1 MTKISIKRWAGALTA
16 VAALLAGCG
25 GGESSEVATTAKTD
39 TITAVEG
46 RMLPET
52 AVQDVSP
59 VKSRSATTAPKA
71 ARVSLGELSMAKV
84 EMSAPGTP
92 RLVGQARDV
101 QATKSAAAMQSL
113 WQWKSTA
120 VGGKVAAISFNAE
133 GAYGLRLGVLVKQLP
148 GSATVRVYTQ
158 SAPDKVFQISGQ
170 AILQLIERNQ
180 AAGDQS
186 DAARTWWTPDTG
198 EGEATLEVE
207 LPPGVAASALDI
219 AVPQLS
225 HIFENLSLPTAQE
238 YQEQVEAAKINE
250 SDPCN
255 LDANCYSDNAQE
267 RNAVARMLFTKN
279 GGSYLCT
286 GTLMNDAQNSFKP
299 YFLTAN
305 HCISTQTVA
314 SSLETRWFYRSPSC
328 NSGTLQ
334 SSSVRKTGGAQLLY
348 ASGNTD
354 TAFML
359 LNDTPPGGTLF
370 AGWSANT
377 VAAGTSV
384 VGLHHPSGDLLKI
397 SFGAVNSQANC
408 QPTTGSGSQCS
419 GTSGN
424 YYRVTWNQGTTE
436 GGSSGSALF
445 LGGYVVGTLYG
456 GSATCTNRANSDYYG
471 RFDVAY
477 NAAIK
482 SWLNPAVAPT
492 PTPTPTTVRTAVY
505 RFYNASTGAHFFTA
519 SAQERDV
526 IINTLPAFAYENV
539 AFYVY
544 GSSAT
549 GLSPVYRFFN
559 SVGGTHFYTISA
571 GERDSVIANLPT
583 FRFEGNGWYARTAA
597 ENSTTPVYRFYRH
610 SSATHFYTI
619 NQIERDSLV
628 GNPDFRYE
636 GPAYYVWSGM

>member
-113 WQWKSTA
+113 WQWKNTA

-158 SAPDKVFQISGQ
+158 SASDKVFQISGQ

-255 LDANCYSDNAQE
+255 LDANCYSENAQE
-267 RNAVARMLFTKN
+267 RNAVARMLFTKD

-286 GTLMNDAQNSFKP
+286 GTLMNDTQNSFKP

-334 SSSVRKTGGAQLLY
+334 SSTVRKTGGAQLLY
-348 ASGNTD
+348 ASGTTD

-359 LNDTPPGGTLF
+359 LNDTPPGGALF

-408 QPTTGSGSQCS
+408 QPTTGSGFQCS

-424 YYRVTWNQGTTE
+424 YYRVSWSQGTTE

-445 LGGYVVGTLYG
+445 QGGYVVGTLYG
-456 GSATCTNRANSDYYG
+456 GSATCTNRSAYDYYG

-482 SWLNPAVAPT
+482 AWLNPASTSAPA
-492 PTPTPTTVRTAVY
+492 RSAVY
-505 RFYNASTGAHFFTA
+505 RFYNATTGAHFYTA
-519 SAQERDV
+519 SAAERDFV
-526 IINTLPAFAYENV
+526 IRTYPQFGYENI
-539 AFYVY
+539 AFYAYPDASSGKDPVFRFY
-544 GSSAT
+544 NPTSGAHFYSGSVAERDFVIANFPEFKYEVVSWYAQT
-549 GLSPVYRFFN
+549 GAGNGASPIYRFYN
-559 SVGGTHFYTISA
+559 ATTGAHFYTISA
-571 GERDSVIANLPT
+571 AERDFVIQVHKA
-583 FRFEGNGWYARTAA
+583 
-597 ENSTTPVYRFYRH
+597 
-610 SSATHFYTI
+610 
-619 NQIERDSLV
+619 
-628 GNPDFRYE
+628 FRYE
-636 GPAYYVWSGM
+636 GPMYYAWTTAQ

>member
-1 MTKISIKRWAGALTA
+1 MTRISIKRWAGALTA
-16 VAALLAGCG
+16 VTALLAGCG

-59 VKSRSATTAPKA
+59 VKSRSVTTAPKA

-255 LDANCYSDNAQE
+255 LDANCYSENAQE
-267 RNAVARMLFTKN
+267 RNAVARMLFTKD

-286 GTLMNDAQNSFKP
+286 GTLMNDTQNSFKP

-334 SSSVRKTGGAQLLY
+334 SSTVRKTGGAQLLY
-348 ASGNTD
+348 ASGTTD

-359 LNDTPPGGTLF
+359 LNDTPPGGALF

-408 QPTTGSGSQCS
+408 QPTTGSGFQCS

-424 YYRVTWNQGTTE
+424 YYRVSWSQGTTE

-445 LGGYVVGTLYG
+445 QGGYVVGTLYG
-456 GSATCTNRANSDYYG
+456 GSATCTNRSAYDYYG

-482 SWLNPAVAPT
+482 AWLNPASTSAPA
-492 PTPTPTTVRTAVY
+492 RSAVY
-505 RFYNASTGAHFFTA
+505 RFYNATTGAHFYTA
-519 SAQERDV
+519 SAAERDFV
-526 IINTLPAFAYENV
+526 IRTYPQFGYENI
-539 AFYVY
+539 AFYAYPDASSGKDPVFRFY
-544 GSSAT
+544 NPTSGAHFYSGSVAERDFVIANFPEFKYEVVSWYAQT
-549 GLSPVYRFFN
+549 GAGNGASPIYRFYN
-559 SVGGTHFYTISA
+559 ATTGAHFYTISA
-571 GERDSVIANLPT
+571 AERDFVIQVHKA
-583 FRFEGNGWYARTAA
+583 
-597 ENSTTPVYRFYRH
+597 
-610 SSATHFYTI
+610 
-619 NQIERDSLV
+619 
-628 GNPDFRYE
+628 FRYE
-636 GPAYYVWSGM
+636 GPMYYAWTTAQ

>member
-1 MTKISIKRWAGALTA
+1 MRKISIKRWAGALTA

-25 GGESSEVATTAKTD
+25 GGESGEVATTAKTD
-39 TITAVEG
+39 PITAVEG

-101 QATKSAAAMQSL
+101 QATKSAAAMQSM
-113 WQWKSTA
+113 WQWKNTA

-250 SDPCN
+250 SDTCN
-255 LDANCYSDNAQE
+255 LDANCYSENAQE
-267 RNAVARMLFTKN
+267 RNAVARMLFTKD

-286 GTLMNDAQNSFKP
+286 GTLMNDTQNSFKP

-334 SSSVRKTGGAQLLY
+334 SSTVRKTGGAQLLY

-408 QPTTGSGSQCS
+408 QPTTGSGFQCS

-424 YYRVTWNQGTTE
+424 YYRVSWSQGTTE

-445 LGGYVVGTLYG
+445 QGGYVVGTLYG
-456 GSATCTNRANSDYYG
+456 GSATCTNRSAYDYYG

-482 SWLNPAVAPT
+482 AWLNPASTSAPA
-492 PTPTPTTVRTAVY
+492 RSAVY
-505 RFYNASTGAHFFTA
+505 RFYNATTGAHFYTA
-519 SAQERDV
+519 SAAERDFV
-526 IINTLPAFAYENV
+526 IRTYPQFGYENI
-539 AFYVY
+539 AFYAYPDASSGKDPVFRFY
-544 GSSAT
+544 NPTSGAHFYSGSVAERDFVIANFPEFKYEVVSWYAQT
-549 GLSPVYRFFN
+549 GAGNGASPIYRFYN
-559 SVGGTHFYTISA
+559 ATTGAHFYTISA
-571 GERDSVIANLPT
+571 AERDFVIQVHKA
-583 FRFEGNGWYARTAA
+583 
-597 ENSTTPVYRFYRH
+597 
-610 SSATHFYTI
+610 
-619 NQIERDSLV
+619 
-628 GNPDFRYE
+628 FRYE
-636 GPAYYVWSGM
+636 GPMYYAWTTAQ

>member
-101 QATKSAAAMQSL
+101 QATKSAAALQSL
-113 WQWKSTA
+113 WQWKNTA

-148 GSATVRVYTQ
+148 GSANVRVYTQ

-238 YQEQVEAAKINE
+238 YKEQVEAAKINE
-250 SDPCN
+250 SDTCN
-255 LDANCYSDNAQE
+255 LDANCYSENAQE
-267 RNAVARMLFTKN
+267 RNAVARMLFTKD

-286 GTLMNDAQNSFKP
+286 GTLMNDTQNSFKP

-334 SSSVRKTGGAQLLY
+334 SSTVRKTGGAQLLY

-408 QPTTGSGSQCS
+408 QPTTGSGFQCS

-424 YYRVTWNQGTTE
+424 YYRVSWSQGTTE

-445 LGGYVVGTLYG
+445 QGGYVVGTLYG
-456 GSATCTNRANSDYYG
+456 GSATCTNRSAYDYYG

-482 SWLNPAVAPT
+482 AWLNPASTSAPA
-492 PTPTPTTVRTAVY
+492 RSAVY
-505 RFYNASTGAHFFTA
+505 RFYNATTGAHFYTA
-519 SAQERDV
+519 SAAERDFV
-526 IINTLPAFAYENV
+526 IRTYPQFGYENI
-539 AFYVY
+539 AFYAYPDASSGKDPVFRFY
-544 GSSAT
+544 NPTSGAHFYSGSVAERDFVIANFPEFKYEVVSWYAQT
-549 GLSPVYRFFN
+549 GAGNGASPIYRFYN
-559 SVGGTHFYTISA
+559 ATTGAHFYTISA
-571 GERDSVIANLPT
+571 AERDFVIQVHKA
-583 FRFEGNGWYARTAA
+583 
-597 ENSTTPVYRFYRH
+597 
-610 SSATHFYTI
+610 
-619 NQIERDSLV
+619 
-628 GNPDFRYE
+628 FRYE
-636 GPAYYVWSGM
+636 GPMYYAWTTAQ

>member
-25 GGESSEVATTAKTD
+25 GGESGEVATTAKTD

-113 WQWKSTA
+113 WQWKNTA

-158 SAPDKVFQISGQ
+158 SAPDKVLQISGQ

-286 GTLMNDAQNSFKP
+286 GTLMNDTQNSFKP

-408 QPTTGSGSQCS
+408 QPTTGSGFQCS

-424 YYRVTWNQGTTE
+424 YYRVSWSQGTTE

-445 LGGYVVGTLYG
+445 QGGYVVGTLYG
-456 GSATCTNRANSDYYG
+456 GSATCTNRSAYDYYG
-471 RFDVAY
+471 RFDVPY

-482 SWLNPAVAPT
+482 TWLNPASTTAPA
-492 PTPTPTTVRTAVY
+492 RSAVY
-505 RFYNASTGAHFFTA
+505 RFYNATTGAHFYTA
-519 SAQERDV
+519 SAAERDFV
-526 IINTLPAFAYENV
+526 IRTYPQFGYENI
-539 AFYVY
+539 AFYAYPDASSGKDPVFRFY
-544 GSSAT
+544 NPTSGAHFYSGSVAERDFVIANFPEFKYEVVSWYAQT
-549 GLSPVYRFFN
+549 GAGNGASPIYRFYN
-559 SVGGTHFYTISA
+559 ATTGAHFYTISA
-571 GERDSVIANLPT
+571 AERDFVIQVHKA
-583 FRFEGNGWYARTAA
+583 
-597 ENSTTPVYRFYRH
+597 
-610 SSATHFYTI
+610 
-619 NQIERDSLV
+619 
-628 GNPDFRYE
+628 FRYE
-636 GPAYYVWSGM
+636 GPMYYAWTTAQ

>member
-25 GGESSEVATTAKTD
+25 GGESGEVATTAKTD

-59 VKSRSATTAPKA
+59 VKSRSVTAAPKA
-71 ARVSLGELSMAKV
+71 ARVSLGELSMVKV
-84 EMSAPGTP
+84 AVSAPGTP

-113 WQWKSTA
+113 WQWKNTA

-158 SAPDKVFQISGQ
+158 SAPDKVLQISGQ

-286 GTLMNDAQNSFKP
+286 GTLMNDTQNSFKP

-408 QPTTGSGSQCS
+408 QPTTGSGFQCS

-424 YYRVTWNQGTTE
+424 YYRVSWSQGTTE

-445 LGGYVVGTLYG
+445 QGGYVVGTLYG
-456 GSATCTNRANSDYYG
+456 GSATCTNRSAYDYYG
-471 RFDVAY
+471 RFDVPY

-482 SWLNPAVAPT
+482 TWLNPASTTAPA
-492 PTPTPTTVRTAVY
+492 RSAVY
-505 RFYNASTGAHFFTA
+505 RFYNATTGAHFYTA
-519 SAQERDV
+519 SAAERDFV
-526 IINTLPAFAYENV
+526 IRTYPQFGYENI
-539 AFYVY
+539 AFYAYPDASSGKDPVFRFY
-544 GSSAT
+544 NPTSGAHFYSGSVAERDFVIANFPEFKYEVVSWYAQT
-549 GLSPVYRFFN
+549 GAGNGASPIYRFYN
-559 SVGGTHFYTISA
+559 ATTGAHFYTISA
-571 GERDSVIANLPT
+571 AERDFVIQVHKA
-583 FRFEGNGWYARTAA
+583 
-597 ENSTTPVYRFYRH
+597 
-610 SSATHFYTI
+610 
-619 NQIERDSLV
+619 
-628 GNPDFRYE
+628 FRYE
-636 GPAYYVWSGM
+636 GPMYYAWTTAQ

>member
-1 MTKISIKRWAGALTA
+1 MTRISIKRWAGALTA
-16 VAALLAGCG
+16 VTALLAGCG

-180 AAGDQS
+180 VAGDLS

-238 YQEQVEAAKINE
+238 YKEQVEAAKINE
-250 SDPCN
+250 SDTCN
-255 LDANCYSDNAQE
+255 LDANCYSENAQE
-267 RNAVARMLFTKN
+267 RNAVARMLFTKD

-286 GTLMNDAQNSFKP
+286 GTLMNDTQNSFKP

-334 SSSVRKTGGAQLLY
+334 SSTVRKTGGAQLLY

-408 QPTTGSGSQCS
+408 QPTTGSGFQCS

-424 YYRVTWNQGTTE
+424 YYRVSWSQGTAE

-445 LGGYVVGTLYG
+445 QGGYVVGTLYG
-456 GSATCTNRANSDYYG
+456 GSATCTNRSAYDYYG

-477 NAAIK
+477 NAALK
-482 SWLNPAVAPT
+482 AWLNPASTPAPA
-492 PTPTPTTVRTAVY
+492 RSAVY
-505 RFYNASTGAHFFTA
+505 RFYNATTGAHFYTA
-519 SAQERDV
+519 SAAERDFV
-526 IINTLPAFAYENV
+526 IRTYPQFGYENI
-539 AFYVY
+539 AFYAYPDASSGKDPVFRFY
-544 GSSAT
+544 NPTSGAHFYSGSVAERDFVIANFPEFKYEVVSWYAQT
-549 GLSPVYRFFN
+549 GAGNGASPIYRFYN
-559 SVGGTHFYTISA
+559 ATTGAHFYTISA
-571 GERDSVIANLPT
+571 AERDFVIQVHKA
-583 FRFEGNGWYARTAA
+583 
-597 ENSTTPVYRFYRH
+597 
-610 SSATHFYTI
+610 
-619 NQIERDSLV
+619 
-628 GNPDFRYE
+628 FRYE
-636 GPAYYVWSGM
+636 GPMYYAWTTAQ

>member
-101 QATKSAAAMQSL
+101 QATKSAAALQSL
-113 WQWKSTA
+113 WQWKNTA

-148 GSATVRVYTQ
+148 GSAMVRVYTQ

-170 AILQLIERNQ
+170 AILQLIELNQ
-180 AAGDQS
+180 AAGDHS
-186 DAARTWWTPDTG
+186 NAASTWWTPDTG
-198 EGEATLEVE
+198 EGEATLEIE
-207 LPPGVAASALDI
+207 LPPGVPASALHI
-219 AVPQLS
+219 SVPQLS
-225 HIFENLSLPTAQE
+225 HIFENLSLPTE
-238 YQEQVEAAKINE
+238 EDLAASQRFDIKDIGDSE
-250 SDPCN
+250 LCN
-255 LDANCYSDNAQE
+255 LDSTCYSNGSSE
-267 RNAVARMLFTKN
+267 RNAVARMVYIK
-279 GGSYLCT
+279 GAGAYLCT
-286 GTLMNDAQNSFKP
+286 GTLLNDANSSGTP
-299 YFLTAN
+299 YFLSAN
-305 HCISTQTVA
+305 HCISEQTVA
-314 SSLETRWFYRSPSC
+314 STLQTNWFFRSSSC
-328 NSGTLQ
+328 NSGALQ
-334 SSSVRKTGGAQLLY
+334 SSSTRKVGGARLLY
-348 ASGNTD
+348 ASASTD
-354 TAFML
+354 MAL
-359 LNDTPPGGTLF
+359 LQLNDTPPAGALF
-370 AGWSANT
+370 AGWDAST
-377 VAAGTSV
+377 IPVGTSV
-384 VGLHHPSGDLLKI
+384 IGLHHPRGDLLKLSLGTVAGQSSCSTI
-397 SFGAVNSQANC
+397 SSTQLSCVGS
-408 QPTTGSGSQCS
+408 TGNFYSVAFS
-419 GTSGN
+419 
-424 YYRVTWNQGTTE
+424 QGTTE
-436 GGSSGSALF
+436 GGSSGSAIF
-445 LGGYVVGTLYG
+445 RGGKVIGTLYG
-456 GSATCTNRANSDYYG
+456 GSHTCSNRSGSNYYG

-477 NAAIK
+477 NAALK
-482 SWLNPAVAPT
+482 TWLAGSSTSPQPSS
-492 PTPTPTTVRTAVY
+492 RTAVY
-505 RFYNASTGAHFFTA
+505 RFYNATTGAHFFTA

>member
-25 GGESSEVATTAKTD
+25 GGESSDVATTAKTD

-101 QATKSAAAMQSL
+101 QATKSAAALQSL
-113 WQWKSTA
+113 WQWKNTA

-148 GSATVRVYTQ
+148 GSAMVRVYTQ

-170 AILQLIERNQ
+170 AILQLIELNQ
-180 AAGDQS
+180 AAGDHS
-186 DAARTWWTPDTG
+186 NAASTWWTPDTG
-198 EGEATLEVE
+198 EGEATLEIE
-207 LPPGVAASALDI
+207 LPPGVPASALHI
-219 AVPQLS
+219 SVPQLS
-225 HIFENLSLPTAQE
+225 HIFENLSLPTE
-238 YQEQVEAAKINE
+238 EDLAASQRFDIKDIGDSE
-250 SDPCN
+250 LCN
-255 LDANCYSDNAQE
+255 LDSTCYSNGSSE
-267 RNAVARMLFTKN
+267 RNAVARMVYIK
-279 GGSYLCT
+279 GAGAYLCT
-286 GTLMNDAQNSFKP
+286 GTLLNDANSSGTP
-299 YFLTAN
+299 YFLSAN
-305 HCISTQTVA
+305 HCISEQTVA
-314 SSLETRWFYRSPSC
+314 STLQTNWFFRSSSC
-328 NSGTLQ
+328 NSGALQ
-334 SSSVRKTGGAQLLY
+334 SSSTRKVGGARLLY
-348 ASGNTD
+348 ASASTD
-354 TAFML
+354 MAL
-359 LNDTPPGGTLF
+359 LQLNDTPPAGALF
-370 AGWSANT
+370 AGWDAST
-377 VAAGTSV
+377 IPVGTSV
-384 VGLHHPSGDLLKI
+384 IGLHHPRGDLLKLSLGTVAGQSSCSTI
-397 SFGAVNSQANC
+397 SSTQFSCVGS
-408 QPTTGSGSQCS
+408 TGNFYSVAFS
-419 GTSGN
+419 
-424 YYRVTWNQGTTE
+424 QGTTE
-436 GGSSGSALF
+436 GGSSGSAIF
-445 LGGYVVGTLYG
+445 RGGKVIGTLYG
-456 GSATCTNRANSDYYG
+456 GSHTCSNRSGSNYYG

-477 NAAIK
+477 NAALK
-482 SWLNPAVAPT
+482 TWLAGSSTSPQPSS
-492 PTPTPTTVRTAVY
+492 RTAVY
-505 RFYNASTGAHFFTA
+505 RFYNATTGAHFFTA

>member
-16 VAALLAGCG
+16 VTALLAGCG
-25 GGESSEVATTAKTD
+25 GGESSDVATTAKTD

-59 VKSRSATTAPKA
+59 VKSRSVTTAPKA

-408 QPTTGSGSQCS
+408 QPTTGSGFQCS

>member
-1 MTKISIKRWAGALTA
+1 MTRISIKRWAGALTA

-25 GGESSEVATTAKTD
+25 GGESGEVATTAKTD
-39 TITAVEG
+39 PITAVEG

-59 VKSRSATTAPKA
+59 VKSRSVTAAPKA

-84 EMSAPGTP
+84 EMLAPGTP

-113 WQWKSTA
+113 WQWKNTA

-250 SDPCN
+250 SASCN
-255 LDANCYSDNAQE
+255 LDATCYSNNAQE
-267 RNAVARMLFTKN
+267 RNSVARMLFTQG

-286 GTLMNDAQNSFKP
+286 GTLMNDTQTSFKP

-305 HCISTQTVA
+305 HCFSTQTVA
-314 SSLETRWFYRSPSC
+314 STLETRWFYRSPTC

-334 SSSVRKTGGAQLLY
+334 ASSVRRTGGAQLLY

-359 LNDTPPGGTLF
+359 LNDTPPGGTFF

-377 VAAGTSV
+377 VVAGTSV

-397 SFGAVNSQANC
+397 SFGTVNSQANC
-408 QPTTGSGSQCS
+408 QPTTGTGFQCS

-445 LGGYVVGTLYG
+445 QGGYVVGTLYG

>member
-238 YQEQVEAAKINE
+238 YKEQVEAAKINE
-250 SDPCN
+250 SDTCN
-255 LDANCYSDNAQE
+255 LDANCYSENAQE
-267 RNAVARMLFTKN
+267 RNAVARMLFTKD

-286 GTLMNDAQNSFKP
+286 GTLMNDTQNSFKP

-334 SSSVRKTGGAQLLY
+334 SSTVRKTGGAQLLY

-408 QPTTGSGSQCS
+408 QPTTGSGFQCS

-424 YYRVTWNQGTTE
+424 YYRVSWSQGTTE

-445 LGGYVVGTLYG
+445 QGGYVVGTLYG
-456 GSATCTNRANSDYYG
+456 GSATCTNRSAYDYYG

-477 NAAIK
+477 NAALK
-482 SWLNPAVAPT
+482 AWLNPASTPAPA
-492 PTPTPTTVRTAVY
+492 RSAVY
-505 RFYNASTGAHFFTA
+505 RFYNATTGAHFYTA
-519 SAQERDV
+519 SAAERDFV
-526 IINTLPAFAYENV
+526 IRTYPQFGYENI
-539 AFYVY
+539 AFYAYPDASSGKDPVFRFY
-544 GSSAT
+544 NPTSGAHFYSGSVAERDFVIANFPEFKYEVVSWYAQT
-549 GLSPVYRFFN
+549 GAGNGASPIYRFYN
-559 SVGGTHFYTISA
+559 ATTGAHFYTISA
-571 GERDSVIANLPT
+571 AERDFVIQVHKA
-583 FRFEGNGWYARTAA
+583 
-597 ENSTTPVYRFYRH
+597 
-610 SSATHFYTI
+610 
-619 NQIERDSLV
+619 
-628 GNPDFRYE
+628 FRYE
-636 GPAYYVWSGM
+636 GPMYYAWTTAQ

>member
-25 GGESSEVATTAKTD
+25 GGESGEVATTAKTD
-39 TITAVEG
+39 PITAVEG

-59 VKSRSATTAPKA
+59 VKSRSVTAAPKA

-84 EMSAPGTP
+84 EMLAPGTP

-113 WQWKSTA
+113 WQWKNTA

-408 QPTTGSGSQCS
+408 QPTTGSGFQCS

>member
-1 MTKISIKRWAGALTA
+1 MTRISIKRWAGALTA
-16 VAALLAGCG
+16 VTALLAGCG
-25 GGESSEVATTAKTD
+25 GGESSDVATTAKTD

-59 VKSRSATTAPKA
+59 VKSRSVTTAPKA

-255 LDANCYSDNAQE
+255 LDANCYSENAQE
-267 RNAVARMLFTKN
+267 RNAVARMLFTKD

-286 GTLMNDAQNSFKP
+286 GTLMNDTQNSFKP

-334 SSSVRKTGGAQLLY
+334 SSTVRKTGGAQLLY
-348 ASGNTD
+348 ASGTTD

-359 LNDTPPGGTLF
+359 LNDTPPGGALF

-408 QPTTGSGSQCS
+408 QPTTGSGFQCS

-424 YYRVTWNQGTTE
+424 YYRVSWSQGTTE

-445 LGGYVVGTLYG
+445 QGGYVVGTLYG
-456 GSATCTNRANSDYYG
+456 GSATCTNRSAYDYYG

-482 SWLNPAVAPT
+482 AWLNPASTSAPA
-492 PTPTPTTVRTAVY
+492 RSAVY
-505 RFYNASTGAHFFTA
+505 RFYNATTGAHFYTA
-519 SAQERDV
+519 SAAERDFV
-526 IINTLPAFAYENV
+526 IRTYPQFGYENI
-539 AFYVY
+539 AFYAYPDASSGKDPVFRFY
-544 GSSAT
+544 NPTSGAHFYSGSVAERDFVIANFPEFKYEVVSWYAQT
-549 GLSPVYRFFN
+549 GAGNGASPIYRFYN
-559 SVGGTHFYTISA
+559 ATTGAHFYTISA
-571 GERDSVIANLPT
+571 AERDFVIQVHKA
-583 FRFEGNGWYARTAA
+583 
-597 ENSTTPVYRFYRH
+597 
-610 SSATHFYTI
+610 
-619 NQIERDSLV
+619 
-628 GNPDFRYE
+628 FRYE
-636 GPAYYVWSGM
+636 GPMYYAWTTAQ

>member
-1 MTKISIKRWAGALTA
+1 MRKISIKRWAGALPA

-25 GGESSEVATTAKTD
+25 GGESGEVATTAKTD
-39 TITAVEG
+39 PITAVEG

-101 QATKSAAAMQSL
+101 QATKSAAAMQSM
-113 WQWKSTA
+113 WQWKNTA

-250 SDPCN
+250 SDTCN
-255 LDANCYSDNAQE
+255 LDANCYSENAQE
-267 RNAVARMLFTKN
+267 RNAVARMLFTKD

-286 GTLMNDAQNSFKP
+286 GTLMNDTQNSFKP

-334 SSSVRKTGGAQLLY
+334 SSTVRKTGGAQLLY

-408 QPTTGSGSQCS
+408 QPTTGSGFQCS

-424 YYRVTWNQGTTE
+424 YYRVSWSQGTTE

-445 LGGYVVGTLYG
+445 QGGYVVGTLYG
-456 GSATCTNRANSDYYG
+456 GSATCTNRSAYDYYG

-482 SWLNPAVAPT
+482 AWLNPASTSAPA
-492 PTPTPTTVRTAVY
+492 RSAVY
-505 RFYNASTGAHFFTA
+505 RFYNATTGAHFYTA
-519 SAQERDV
+519 SAAERDFV
-526 IINTLPAFAYENV
+526 IRTYPQFGYENI
-539 AFYVY
+539 AFYAYPDASSGKDPVFRFY
-544 GSSAT
+544 NPTSGAHFYSGSVAERDFVIANFPEFKYEVVSWYAQT
-549 GLSPVYRFFN
+549 GAGNGASPIYRFYN
-559 SVGGTHFYTISA
+559 ATTGAHFYTISA
-571 GERDSVIANLPT
+571 AERDFVIQVHKA
-583 FRFEGNGWYARTAA
+583 
-597 ENSTTPVYRFYRH
+597 
-610 SSATHFYTI
+610 
-619 NQIERDSLV
+619 
-628 GNPDFRYE
+628 FRYE
-636 GPAYYVWSGM
+636 GPMYYAWTTAQ

>member
-1 MTKISIKRWAGALTA
+1 MTRISIKRWAGALTA

-25 GGESSEVATTAKTD
+25 GGESSDVATTAKTD
-39 TITAVEG
+39 TITVVEG

-59 VKSRSATTAPKA
+59 VKSRSVTAAPKA

-84 EMSAPGTP
+84 AVSAPGMP

-113 WQWKSTA
+113 WQWKNTA

-133 GAYGLRLGVLVKQLP
+133 GAYGLRLGVLVKQFP

-286 GTLMNDAQNSFKP
+286 GTLMNDTQNSFKP

-408 QPTTGSGSQCS
+408 QPTTGSGFQCS

-424 YYRVTWNQGTTE
+424 YYRVSWSQGTTE

-445 LGGYVVGTLYG
+445 QGGYVVGTLYG
-456 GSATCTNRANSDYYG
+456 GSATCTNRSAYDYYG
-471 RFDVAY
+471 RFDVPY

-482 SWLNPAVAPT
+482 TWLNPASTTAPA
-492 PTPTPTTVRTAVY
+492 RSAVY
-505 RFYNASTGAHFFTA
+505 RFYNATTGAHFYTA
-519 SAQERDV
+519 SAAERDFV
-526 IINTLPAFAYENV
+526 IRTYPQFGYENI
-539 AFYVY
+539 AFYAYPDASSGKDPVFRFY
-544 GSSAT
+544 NPTSGAHFYSGSVAERDFVIANFPEFKYEVVSWYAQT
-549 GLSPVYRFFN
+549 GAGNGASPIYRFYN
-559 SVGGTHFYTISA
+559 ATTGAHFYTISA
-571 GERDSVIANLPT
+571 AERDFVIQVHKA
-583 FRFEGNGWYARTAA
+583 
-597 ENSTTPVYRFYRH
+597 
-610 SSATHFYTI
+610 
-619 NQIERDSLV
+619 
-628 GNPDFRYE
+628 FRYE
-636 GPAYYVWSGM
+636 GPMYYAWTTAQ

>member
-59 VKSRSATTAPKA
+59 VKSRSVTTAPKA
-71 ARVSLGELSMAKV
+71 ARVSLSELSMAKV

-113 WQWKSTA
+113 WQWKNTA

-158 SAPDKVFQISGQ
+158 SASDKVFQISGQ

-255 LDANCYSDNAQE
+255 LDANCYSENAQE
-267 RNAVARMLFTKN
+267 RNAVARMLFTKD

-286 GTLMNDAQNSFKP
+286 GTLMNDTQNSFKP

-334 SSSVRKTGGAQLLY
+334 SSTVRKTGGAQLLY
-348 ASGNTD
+348 ASGTTD

-359 LNDTPPGGTLF
+359 LNDTPPGGALF

-408 QPTTGSGSQCS
+408 QPTTGSGFQCS

-424 YYRVTWNQGTTE
+424 YYRVSWSQGTTE

-445 LGGYVVGTLYG
+445 QGGYVVGTLYG
-456 GSATCTNRANSDYYG
+456 GSATCTNRSAYDYYG

-482 SWLNPAVAPT
+482 AWLNPASTSAPA
-492 PTPTPTTVRTAVY
+492 RSAVY
-505 RFYNASTGAHFFTA
+505 RFYNATTGAHFYTA
-519 SAQERDV
+519 SAAERDFV
-526 IINTLPAFAYENV
+526 IRTYPQFGYENI
-539 AFYVY
+539 AFYAYPDASSGKDPVFRFY
-544 GSSAT
+544 NPTSGAHFYSGSVAERDFVIANFPEFKYEVVSWYAQT
-549 GLSPVYRFFN
+549 GAGNGASPIYRFYN
-559 SVGGTHFYTISA
+559 ATTGAHFYTISA
-571 GERDSVIANLPT
+571 AERDFVIQVHKA
-583 FRFEGNGWYARTAA
+583 
-597 ENSTTPVYRFYRH
+597 
-610 SSATHFYTI
+610 
-619 NQIERDSLV
+619 
-628 GNPDFRYE
+628 FRYE
-636 GPAYYVWSGM
+636 GPMYYAWTTAQ

>member
-16 VAALLAGCG
+16 VAAFLAGCG
-25 GGESSEVATTAKTD
+25 GGESSDVATTAKTD

-59 VKSRSATTAPKA
+59 VKSRSVTTAPKA

-408 QPTTGSGSQCS
+408 QPTTGSGFQCS

>member
-1 MTKISIKRWAGALTA
+1 MTRISIKRWAGALTA

-59 VKSRSATTAPKA
+59 VKSRSVTTAPKA

-170 AILQLIERNQ
+170 AILQLIELNQ
-180 AAGDQS
+180 AAGDHS
-186 DAARTWWTPDTG
+186 NAASTWWTPDTG
-198 EGEATLEVE
+198 EGEATLEIE
-207 LPPGVAASALDI
+207 LPPGVPTSALHI
-219 AVPQLS
+219 SVPQLS
-225 HIFENLSLPTAQE
+225 HIFENLSLPTE
-238 YQEQVEAAKINE
+238 EDLAASQRFDIKDIGDSE
-250 SDPCN
+250 LCN
-255 LDANCYSDNAQE
+255 LDSTCYSNGSSE
-267 RNAVARMLFTKN
+267 RNAVARMVYIK
-279 GGSYLCT
+279 GAGAYLCT
-286 GTLMNDAQNSFKP
+286 GTLLNDANSSGTP
-299 YFLTAN
+299 YFLSAN
-305 HCISTQTVA
+305 HCISEQTVA
-314 SSLETRWFYRSPSC
+314 STLQTNWFFRSSSC

-334 SSSVRKTGGAQLLY
+334 SSSTRRVGGARLLY
-348 ASGNTD
+348 ASASTD
-354 TAFML
+354 MAL
-359 LNDTPPGGTLF
+359 LQLNDTPPAGALF
-370 AGWSANT
+370 AGWDAST
-377 VAAGTSV
+377 IPVGTSV
-384 VGLHHPSGDLLKI
+384 IGLHHPRGDLLKLSLGTVAGQSSCSTI
-397 SFGAVNSQANC
+397 SSTQFSCVGS
-408 QPTTGSGSQCS
+408 TGNFYSVAFS
-419 GTSGN
+419 
-424 YYRVTWNQGTTE
+424 QGTTE
-436 GGSSGSALF
+436 GGSSGSAIF
-445 LGGYVVGTLYG
+445 RGGKVIGTLYG
-456 GSATCTNRANSDYYG
+456 GSHTCSNRSGSNYYG

-477 NAAIK
+477 NAALK
-482 SWLNPAVAPT
+482 TWLAGSSTSPQPSS
-492 PTPTPTTVRTAVY
+492 RTAVY
-505 RFYNASTGAHFFTA
+505 RFYNATTGAHFFTA

>member
-59 VKSRSATTAPKA
+59 VKSRSVTAAPKA

-113 WQWKSTA
+113 WQWKNTA

-286 GTLMNDAQNSFKP
+286 GTLMNDTQNSFKP

-334 SSSVRKTGGAQLLY
+334 SSTVRKTGGAQLLY

-408 QPTTGSGSQCS
+408 QPTTGSGFQCS

-424 YYRVTWNQGTTE
+424 YYRVSWSQGTTE

-445 LGGYVVGTLYG
+445 QGGYVVGTLYG
-456 GSATCTNRANSDYYG
+456 GSATCTNRSAYDYYG

-482 SWLNPAVAPT
+482 AWLNPASTSAPA
-492 PTPTPTTVRTAVY
+492 RSAVY
-505 RFYNASTGAHFFTA
+505 RFYNATTGAHFYTA
-519 SAQERDV
+519 SAAERDFV
-526 IINTLPAFAYENV
+526 IRTYPQFGYENI
-539 AFYVY
+539 AFYAYPDASSGKDPVFRFY
-544 GSSAT
+544 NPTSGAHFYSGSVAERDFVIANFPEFKYEVVSWYAQT
-549 GLSPVYRFFN
+549 GAGNGASPIYRFYN
-559 SVGGTHFYTISA
+559 ATTGAHFYTISA
-571 GERDSVIANLPT
+571 AERDFVIQVHKA
-583 FRFEGNGWYARTAA
+583 
-597 ENSTTPVYRFYRH
+597 
-610 SSATHFYTI
+610 
-619 NQIERDSLV
+619 
-628 GNPDFRYE
+628 FRYE
-636 GPAYYVWSGM
+636 GPMYYAWTTAQ

>member
-25 GGESSEVATTAKTD
+25 GGESSEMATTAKTD

-113 WQWKSTA
+113 WQWKNTA

-286 GTLMNDAQNSFKP
+286 GTLMNDTQNSFKP

-408 QPTTGSGSQCS
+408 QPTTGSGFQCS

-424 YYRVTWNQGTTE
+424 YYRVSWSQGTTE

-445 LGGYVVGTLYG
+445 QGGYVVGTLYG
-456 GSATCTNRANSDYYG
+456 GSATCTNRSAYDYYG
-471 RFDVAY
+471 RFDVPY

-482 SWLNPAVAPT
+482 TWLNPASTTAPA
-492 PTPTPTTVRTAVY
+492 RSAVY
-505 RFYNASTGAHFFTA
+505 RFYNATTGAHFYTA
-519 SAQERDV
+519 SAAERDFV
-526 IINTLPAFAYENV
+526 IRTYPQFGYENI
-539 AFYVY
+539 AFYAYPDASSGKDPVFRFY
-544 GSSAT
+544 NPTSGAHFYSGSVAERDFVIANFPEFKYEVVSWYAQT
-549 GLSPVYRFFN
+549 GAGNGASPIYRFYN
-559 SVGGTHFYTISA
+559 ATTGAHFYTISA
-571 GERDSVIANLPT
+571 AERDFVIQVHKA
-583 FRFEGNGWYARTAA
+583 
-597 ENSTTPVYRFYRH
+597 
-610 SSATHFYTI
+610 
-619 NQIERDSLV
+619 
-628 GNPDFRYE
+628 FRYE
-636 GPAYYVWSGM
+636 GPMYYAWTTAQ

>member
-25 GGESSEVATTAKTD
+25 GGESSDVATTAKTD

-59 VKSRSATTAPKA
+59 VKSRSVTTAPKA

-113 WQWKSTA
+113 WQWKNTA

-238 YQEQVEAAKINE
+238 YKEQVEAAKINE

-255 LDANCYSDNAQE
+255 LDANCYSENAQE
-267 RNAVARMLFTKN
+267 RNAVARMLFTKD

-286 GTLMNDAQNSFKP
+286 GTLMNDTQNSFKP

-334 SSSVRKTGGAQLLY
+334 SSTVRKTGGAQLLY
-348 ASGNTD
+348 ASGTTD

-359 LNDTPPGGTLF
+359 LNDTPPGGALF

-408 QPTTGSGSQCS
+408 QPTTGSGFQCS

-424 YYRVTWNQGTTE
+424 YYRVSWSQGTTE

-445 LGGYVVGTLYG
+445 QGGYVVGTLYG
-456 GSATCTNRANSDYYG
+456 GSATCTNRSAYDYYG

-482 SWLNPAVAPT
+482 AWLNPASTSAPA
-492 PTPTPTTVRTAVY
+492 RSAVY
-505 RFYNASTGAHFFTA
+505 RFYNATTGAHFYTA
-519 SAQERDV
+519 SAAERDFV
-526 IINTLPAFAYENV
+526 IRTYPQFGYENI
-539 AFYVY
+539 AFYAYPDASSGKDPVFRFY
-544 GSSAT
+544 NPTSGAHFYSGSVAERDFVIANFPEFKYEVVSWYAQT
-549 GLSPVYRFFN
+549 GAGNGASPIYRFYN
-559 SVGGTHFYTISA
+559 ATTGAHFYTISA
-571 GERDSVIANLPT
+571 AERDFVIQVHKA
-583 FRFEGNGWYARTAA
+583 
-597 ENSTTPVYRFYRH
+597 
-610 SSATHFYTI
+610 
-619 NQIERDSLV
+619 
-628 GNPDFRYE
+628 FRYE
-636 GPAYYVWSGM
+636 GPMYYAWTTAQ

>member
-25 GGESSEVATTAKTD
+25 GGESSEVAATAKTD

-255 LDANCYSDNAQE
+255 LDANCYSDNAQQ

-286 GTLMNDAQNSFKP
+286 GTLMNDTKNSFKP

-359 LNDTPPGGTLF
+359 LNDTPPGGALF
-370 AGWSANT
+370 AGWNANS
-377 VAAGTSV
+377 VAIGASV

-397 SFGAVNSQANC
+397 SFGTINGQANC
-408 QPTTGSGSQCS
+408 QPTTGSGFQCT

-424 YYRVTWNQGTTE
+424 YYRVSWSQGTTE
-436 GGSSGSALF
+436 GGSSGSAIF
-445 LGGYVVGTLYG
+445 RDGYVIGTLYG
-456 GSATCTNRANSDYYG
+456 GSATCTNLSSYDFYG
-471 RFDVAY
+471 RFDVAF
-477 NAAIK
+477 NAGIK
-482 SWLNPAVAPT
+482 AWLSPATTPEPT
-492 PTPTPTTVRTAVY
+492 PPGGRAAVY
-505 RFYNASTGAHFFTA
+505 RFYNTITGTHFFTV
-519 SAQERDV
+519 SATERDF
-526 IINTLPAFAYENV
+526 IIRTYPQFNYENV
-539 AFYVY
+539 AFYAY
-544 GSSAT
+544 ADAANGRSPIFRFYNNAT
-549 GLSPVYRFFN
+549 GTHFFSASVAERDFVIATYPQFQYENISWYGQAASGSGASPVYRFYN
-559 SVGGTHFYTISA
+559 PTSGAHFYTISA
-571 GERDSVIANLPT
+571 AERD
-583 FRFEGNGWYARTAA
+583 F
-597 ENSTTPVYRFYRH
+597 
-610 SSATHFYTI
+610 
-619 NQIERDSLV
+619 LV
-628 GNPDFRYE
+628 QNNRSFAYE
-636 GPAYYVWSGM
+636 GPVYYAWTTAQ

>member
-25 GGESSEVATTAKTD
+25 GGESGEVATTAKTD
-39 TITAVEG
+39 PITAVEG

-113 WQWKSTA
+113 WQWKNTA

-250 SDPCN
+250 SDTCN
-255 LDANCYSDNAQE
+255 LDANCYSENAQE
-267 RNAVARMLFTKN
+267 RNAVARMLFTKD

-286 GTLMNDAQNSFKP
+286 GTLMNDTQNSFKP

-305 HCISTQTVA
+305 HCFSTQTVA
-314 SSLETRWFYRSPSC
+314 STLETRWFYRSPTC

-334 SSSVRKTGGAQLLY
+334 ASSVRRTGGAQLLY

-359 LNDTPPGGTLF
+359 LNDTPPGGTFF

-377 VAAGTSV
+377 VVAGTSV

-397 SFGAVNSQANC
+397 SFGTVNSQANC
-408 QPTTGSGSQCS
+408 QPTTGSGFQCS

-424 YYRVTWNQGTTE
+424 YYRVSWSQGTTE

-445 LGGYVVGTLYG
+445 QGGYVVGTLYG
-456 GSATCTNRANSDYYG
+456 GSATCTNRSAYDYYG

-482 SWLNPAVAPT
+482 AWLNPASTSAPA
-492 PTPTPTTVRTAVY
+492 RSAVY
-505 RFYNASTGAHFFTA
+505 RFYNATTGAHFYTA
-519 SAQERDV
+519 SAAERDFV
-526 IINTLPAFAYENV
+526 IRTYPQFGYENI
-539 AFYVY
+539 AFYAYPDASSGKDPVFRFY
-544 GSSAT
+544 NPTSGAHFYSGSVAERDFVIANFPEFKYEVVSWYAQT
-549 GLSPVYRFFN
+549 GAGNGASPIYRFYN
-559 SVGGTHFYTISA
+559 ATTGAHFYTISA
-571 GERDSVIANLPT
+571 AERDFVIQVHKA
-583 FRFEGNGWYARTAA
+583 
-597 ENSTTPVYRFYRH
+597 
-610 SSATHFYTI
+610 
-619 NQIERDSLV
+619 
-628 GNPDFRYE
+628 FRYE
-636 GPAYYVWSGM
+636 GPMYYAWTTAQ

>member
-101 QATKSAAAMQSL
+101 QATKSAAALQSL
-113 WQWKSTA
+113 WQWKNTA

-250 SDPCN
+250 SDTCN
-255 LDANCYSDNAQE
+255 LDANCYSENAQE
-267 RNAVARMLFTKN
+267 RNAVARMLFTKD

-286 GTLMNDAQNSFKP
+286 GTLMNDTQNSFKP

-314 SSLETRWFYRSPSC
+314 SSLETRWFYRSPLC

-334 SSSVRKTGGAQLLY
+334 SSTVRKTGGAQLLY

-408 QPTTGSGSQCS
+408 QPTTGSGFQCS

-424 YYRVTWNQGTTE
+424 YYRVSWSQGTTE

-445 LGGYVVGTLYG
+445 QGGYVVGTLYG
-456 GSATCTNRANSDYYG
+456 GSATCTNRSAYDYYG

-482 SWLNPAVAPT
+482 AWLNPASTSAPA
-492 PTPTPTTVRTAVY
+492 RSAVY
-505 RFYNASTGAHFFTA
+505 RFYNATTGAHFYTA
-519 SAQERDV
+519 SAAERDFV
-526 IINTLPAFAYENV
+526 IRTYPQFGYENI
-539 AFYVY
+539 AFYAYPDASSGKDPVFRFY
-544 GSSAT
+544 NPTSGAHFYSGSVAERDFVIANFPEFKYEVVSWYAQT
-549 GLSPVYRFFN
+549 GAGNGASPIYRFYN
-559 SVGGTHFYTISA
+559 ATTGAHFYTISA
-571 GERDSVIANLPT
+571 AERDFVIQVHKA
-583 FRFEGNGWYARTAA
+583 
-597 ENSTTPVYRFYRH
+597 
-610 SSATHFYTI
+610 
-619 NQIERDSLV
+619 
-628 GNPDFRYE
+628 FRYE
-636 GPAYYVWSGM
+636 GPMYYAWTTAQ

>member
-101 QATKSAAAMQSL
+101 QATKSAAALQSL
-113 WQWKSTA
+113 WQWKNTA

-158 SAPDKVFQISGQ
+158 SASDKVFQISGQ

-238 YQEQVEAAKINE
+238 YKEQVEAAKINE

-255 LDANCYSDNAQE
+255 LDANCYSENAQE
-267 RNAVARMLFTKN
+267 RNAVARMLFTKD

-286 GTLMNDAQNSFKP
+286 GTLMNDTQNSFKP

-334 SSSVRKTGGAQLLY
+334 SSTVRKTGGAQLLY
-348 ASGNTD
+348 ASGTTD

-359 LNDTPPGGTLF
+359 LNDTPPGGALF

-408 QPTTGSGSQCS
+408 QPTTGSGFQCS

-424 YYRVTWNQGTTE
+424 YYRVSWSQGTTE

-445 LGGYVVGTLYG
+445 QGGYVVGTLYG
-456 GSATCTNRANSDYYG
+456 GSATCTNRSAYDYYG

-482 SWLNPAVAPT
+482 AWLNPASTSAPA
-492 PTPTPTTVRTAVY
+492 RSAVY
-505 RFYNASTGAHFFTA
+505 RFYNATTGAHFYTA
-519 SAQERDV
+519 SAAERDFV
-526 IINTLPAFAYENV
+526 IRTYPQFGYENI
-539 AFYVY
+539 AFYAYPDASSGKDPVFRFY
-544 GSSAT
+544 NPTSGAHFYSGSVAERDFVIANFPEFKYEVVSWYAQT
-549 GLSPVYRFFN
+549 GAGNGASPIYRFYN
-559 SVGGTHFYTISA
+559 ATTGAHFYTISA
-571 GERDSVIANLPT
+571 AERDFVIQVHKA
-583 FRFEGNGWYARTAA
+583 
-597 ENSTTPVYRFYRH
+597 
-610 SSATHFYTI
+610 
-619 NQIERDSLV
+619 
-628 GNPDFRYE
+628 FRYE
-636 GPAYYVWSGM
+636 GPMYYAWTTAQ

>member
-1 MTKISIKRWAGALTA
+1 MRKISIKRWAGALTA

-101 QATKSAAAMQSL
+101 QATKSAAALQSL
-113 WQWKSTA
+113 WQWKNTV

-255 LDANCYSDNAQE
+255 LDANCYSENAQE
-267 RNAVARMLFTKN
+267 RNAVARMLFTKD

-286 GTLMNDAQNSFKP
+286 GTLMNDTQNSFKP

-408 QPTTGSGSQCS
+408 QPTTGSGFQCS

-445 LGGYVVGTLYG
+445 QGGYVVGTLYG
-456 GSATCTNRANSDYYG
+456 GSATCTNRSAYDYYG
-471 RFDVAY
+471 RFDVPY

-482 SWLNPAVAPT
+482 TWLNPASTTAPA
-492 PTPTPTTVRTAVY
+492 RSAVY
-505 RFYNASTGAHFFTA
+505 RFYNATTGAHFYTA
-519 SAQERDV
+519 SAAERDFV
-526 IINTLPAFAYENV
+526 IRTYPQFGYENI
-539 AFYVY
+539 AFYAYPDASSGKDPVFRFY
-544 GSSAT
+544 NPTSGAHFYSGSVAERDFVIANFPEFKYEVVSWYAQT
-549 GLSPVYRFFN
+549 GAGNGASPIYRFYN
-559 SVGGTHFYTISA
+559 ATTGAHFYTISA
-571 GERDSVIANLPT
+571 AERDFVIQVHKA
-583 FRFEGNGWYARTAA
+583 
-597 ENSTTPVYRFYRH
+597 
-610 SSATHFYTI
+610 
-619 NQIERDSLV
+619 
-628 GNPDFRYE
+628 FRYE
-636 GPAYYVWSGM
+636 GPMYYAWTTAQ

>member
-255 LDANCYSDNAQE
+255 LDANCYSDNAQQ

-286 GTLMNDAQNSFKP
+286 GTLMNDTQNSFKP

-408 QPTTGSGSQCS
+408 QPTTGSGFQCS

-424 YYRVTWNQGTTE
+424 YYRVSWSQGTTE

-445 LGGYVVGTLYG
+445 QGGYVVGTLYG
-456 GSATCTNRANSDYYG
+456 GSATCTNRSAYDYYG
-471 RFDVAY
+471 RFDVPY

-482 SWLNPAVAPT
+482 TWLNPASTTAPA
-492 PTPTPTTVRTAVY
+492 RSAVY
-505 RFYNASTGAHFFTA
+505 RFYNATTGAHFYTA
-519 SAQERDV
+519 SAAERDFV
-526 IINTLPAFAYENV
+526 IRTYPQFGYENI
-539 AFYVY
+539 AFYAYPDASSGKDPVFRFY
-544 GSSAT
+544 NPTSGAHFYSGSVAERDFVIANFPEFKYEVVSWYAQT
-549 GLSPVYRFFN
+549 GAGNGASPIYRFYN
-559 SVGGTHFYTISA
+559 ATTGAHFYTISA
-571 GERDSVIANLPT
+571 AERDFVIQVHKA
-583 FRFEGNGWYARTAA
+583 
-597 ENSTTPVYRFYRH
+597 
-610 SSATHFYTI
+610 
-619 NQIERDSLV
+619 
-628 GNPDFRYE
+628 FRYE
-636 GPAYYVWSGM
+636 GPMYYAWTTAQ

>member
-1 MTKISIKRWAGALTA
+1 MTRISIKRWAGALTA
-16 VAALLAGCG
+16 VTALLAGCG
-25 GGESSEVATTAKTD
+25 GGESSDVATTAKTD

-113 WQWKSTA
+113 WQWKNTA

-158 SAPDKVFQISGQ
+158 SASDKVFQISGQ

-250 SDPCN
+250 SDTCN
-255 LDANCYSDNAQE
+255 LDANCYSNNAQE
-267 RNAVARMLFTKN
+267 RNAVARMLFTKD

-286 GTLMNDAQNSFKP
+286 GTLMNDTQNSFKP

-305 HCISTQTVA
+305 HCFSTQTVA
-314 SSLETRWFYRSPSC
+314 STLETRWFYRSPTC

-334 SSSVRKTGGAQLLY
+334 ASSVRRTGGAQLLY

-377 VAAGTSV
+377 VVAGTSV

-397 SFGAVNSQANC
+397 SFGTVNSQANC
-408 QPTTGSGSQCS
+408 QPTTGSGFQCS

-445 LGGYVVGTLYG
+445 QGGYVVGTLYG

>member
-25 GGESSEVATTAKTD
+25 GGESGEVATTAKTD

-59 VKSRSATTAPKA
+59 VKSRSVTAAPKA

-84 EMSAPGTP
+84 EMLAPGTP

-113 WQWKSTA
+113 WQWKNTA

-158 SAPDKVFQISGQ
+158 SASDKVFQISGQ

-255 LDANCYSDNAQE
+255 LDANCYSENAQE
-267 RNAVARMLFTKN
+267 RNAVARMLFTKD

-286 GTLMNDAQNSFKP
+286 GTLMNDTQNSFKP

-334 SSSVRKTGGAQLLY
+334 SSTVRKTGGAQLLY
-348 ASGNTD
+348 ASGTTD

-359 LNDTPPGGTLF
+359 LNDTPPGGALF

-408 QPTTGSGSQCS
+408 QPTTGSGFQCS

-424 YYRVTWNQGTTE
+424 YYRVSWSQGTTE

-445 LGGYVVGTLYG
+445 QGGYVVGTLYG
-456 GSATCTNRANSDYYG
+456 GSATCTNRSAYDYYG

-482 SWLNPAVAPT
+482 AWLNPASTSAPA
-492 PTPTPTTVRTAVY
+492 RSAVY
-505 RFYNASTGAHFFTA
+505 RFYNATTGAHFYTA
-519 SAQERDV
+519 SAAERDFV
-526 IINTLPAFAYENV
+526 IRTYPQFGYENI
-539 AFYVY
+539 AFYAYPDASSGKDPVFRFY
-544 GSSAT
+544 NPTSGAHFYSGSVAERDFVIANFPEFKYEVVSWYAQT
-549 GLSPVYRFFN
+549 GAGNGASPIYRFYN
-559 SVGGTHFYTISA
+559 ATTGAHFYTISA
-571 GERDSVIANLPT
+571 AERDFVIQVHKA
-583 FRFEGNGWYARTAA
+583 
-597 ENSTTPVYRFYRH
+597 
-610 SSATHFYTI
+610 
-619 NQIERDSLV
+619 
-628 GNPDFRYE
+628 FRYE
-636 GPAYYVWSGM
+636 GPMYYAWTTAQ

>member
-1 MTKISIKRWAGALTA
+1 MRKISIKRWAGALTA

-59 VKSRSATTAPKA
+59 VKSRSVTTAPKA

-84 EMSAPGTP
+84 AVSAPGMP

-113 WQWKSTA
+113 WQWKNTA

-255 LDANCYSDNAQE
+255 LDANCYSENAQE
-267 RNAVARMLFTKN
+267 RNAVARMLFTKD

-286 GTLMNDAQNSFKP
+286 GTLMNDTQNSFKP

-334 SSSVRKTGGAQLLY
+334 SSTVRKTGGAQLLY
-348 ASGNTD
+348 ASGTTD

-359 LNDTPPGGTLF
+359 LNDTPPGGALF

-397 SFGAVNSQANC
+397 SFGTVNSQANC
-408 QPTTGSGSQCS
+408 QPTTGSGFQCS

-424 YYRVTWNQGTTE
+424 YYRVSWSQGTTE

-445 LGGYVVGTLYG
+445 QGGYVVGTLYG
-456 GSATCTNRANSDYYG
+456 GSATCTNRSAYDYYG

-482 SWLNPAVAPT
+482 AWLNPASTSAPA
-492 PTPTPTTVRTAVY
+492 RSAVY
-505 RFYNASTGAHFFTA
+505 RFYNATTGAHFYTA
-519 SAQERDV
+519 SAAERDFV
-526 IINTLPAFAYENV
+526 IRTYPQFGYENI
-539 AFYVY
+539 AFYAYPDASSGKDPVFRFY
-544 GSSAT
+544 NPTSGAHFYSGSVAERDFVIANFPEFKYEVVSWYAQT
-549 GLSPVYRFFN
+549 GAGNGASPIYRFYN
-559 SVGGTHFYTISA
+559 ATTGAHFYTISA
-571 GERDSVIANLPT
+571 AERDFVIQVHKA
-583 FRFEGNGWYARTAA
+583 
-597 ENSTTPVYRFYRH
+597 
-610 SSATHFYTI
+610 
-619 NQIERDSLV
+619 
-628 GNPDFRYE
+628 FRYE
-636 GPAYYVWSGM
+636 GPMYYAWTTAQ

>member
-113 WQWKSTA
+113 WQWKNTA

-255 LDANCYSDNAQE
+255 LDANCYSENAQE
-267 RNAVARMLFTKN
+267 RNAVARMLFTKD

-286 GTLMNDAQNSFKP
+286 GTLMNDTQNSFKP

-314 SSLETRWFYRSPSC
+314 SSLESRWFYRSPSC

-334 SSSVRKTGGAQLLY
+334 SSTVRKTGGAQLLY
-348 ASGNTD
+348 ARGTTD

-359 LNDTPPGGTLF
+359 LNDTPPGGALF

-408 QPTTGSGSQCS
+408 QPTTGSGFQCS

-424 YYRVTWNQGTTE
+424 YYRVSWSQGTTE

-445 LGGYVVGTLYG
+445 QGGYVVGTLYG
-456 GSATCTNRANSDYYG
+456 GSATCTNRSAYDYYG

-482 SWLNPAVAPT
+482 AWLNPASTSAPA
-492 PTPTPTTVRTAVY
+492 RSAVY
-505 RFYNASTGAHFFTA
+505 RFYNATTGAHFYTA
-519 SAQERDV
+519 SAAERDFV
-526 IINTLPAFAYENV
+526 IRTYPQFGYENI
-539 AFYVY
+539 AFYAYPDASSGKDPVFRFY
-544 GSSAT
+544 NPTSGAHFYSGSVAERDFVIANFPEFKYEVVSWYAQT
-549 GLSPVYRFFN
+549 GAGNGASPIYRFYN
-559 SVGGTHFYTISA
+559 ATTGAHFYTISA
-571 GERDSVIANLPT
+571 AERDFVIQVHKA
-583 FRFEGNGWYARTAA
+583 
-597 ENSTTPVYRFYRH
+597 
-610 SSATHFYTI
+610 
-619 NQIERDSLV
+619 
-628 GNPDFRYE
+628 FRYE
-636 GPAYYVWSGM
+636 GPMYYAWTTAQ